1 MTARDNGQV
10 SGRGAMTSTTT
21 TTAQQQQR
29 LLPTTSFWVH
39 WSAPAVMLIPTV
51 AVLVALSLF
60 PMFYSIWLSFN
71 EWNLGDRTAT
81 WHFVGLKN
89 FVTIFT
95 TDPFFWPSVRVSV
108 TFTGVTV
115 AVQTLL
121 GLGIA
126 LLFSDEFR
134 GRGILRTLIVLPLMI
149 SPVVAGLIWRFMYNT
164 DRGMVNYLLY
174 LLGIEKVDWL
184 GQQAYAMPAVMLAD
198 IWQWTPFVALILM
211 AAIQALPDEPFE
223 AALIDGAG
231 KWQMFRYLT
240 LPMIRP
246 ALMVAILIRTMDS
259 FKIFDLIYVLTLGG
273 PGVSTQVLGLY
284 TYKWGF
290 KFFQMG
296 YASALSYLM
305 IFMMVVIANI
315 IVFVM
320 RRRAD

>member
-1 MTARDNGQV
+1 
-10 SGRGAMTSTTT
+10 
-21 TTAQQQQR
+21 
-29 LLPTTSFWVH
+29 
-39 WSAPAVMLIPTV
+39 MLVPTV
-51 AVLVALSLF
+51 AILLALSLF

-71 EWNLGDRTAT
+71 EWNLADRTAT

-89 FVTIFT
+89 FASIFT
-95 TDPFFWPSVRVSV
+95 TDPFFWPAVRA
-108 TFTGVTV
+108 TAIFTSGTV
-115 AVQTLL
+115 AIQIIL

-126 LLFSDEFR
+126 LLFSEEFR
-134 GRGILRTLIVLPLMI
+134 GRGLVRTLIVLPLMI

-174 LLGIEKVDWL
+174 LVGLDKVDWL
-184 GQQAYAMPAVMLAD
+184 GRQASAMPAVMLAD

-211 AAIQALPDEPFE
+211 AAIQALPNEPFE
-223 AALIDGAG
+223 AALMDGAS

-246 ALMVAILIRTMDS
+246 ALMVAVLIRAMDS

-296 YASALSYLM
+296 YASAMSYLM
-305 IFMMVVIANI
+305 IFMMVIVANVV
-315 IVFVM
+315 VFLM
-320 RRRAD
+320 RRKSD

>member
-1 MTARDNGQV
+1 M
-10 SGRGAMTSTTT
+10 
-21 TTAQQQQR
+21 
-29 LLPTTSFWVH
+29 
-39 WSAPAVMLIPTV
+39 APAAMLVPTI
-51 AVLVALSLF
+51 AILLALSLF
-60 PMFYSIWLSFN
+60 PMFYSLWLSVN
-71 EWNLGDRTAT
+71 EWNLADRTAT
-81 WHFVGLKN
+81 WRFVGLKN
-89 FVTIFT
+89 FATIFT
-95 TDPFFWPSVRVSV
+95 TDPFFWPAVQATAV
-108 TFTGVTV
+108 FTGASV

-126 LLFSDEFR
+126 VLFAEEFR
-134 GRGILRTLIVLPLMI
+134 GRGLLRTLIVLPLMI

-174 LLGIEKVDWL
+174 LLGIDKVDWL
-184 GQQAYAMPAVMLAD
+184 GRQASAMPAVILAD
-198 IWQWTPFVALILM
+198 VWQWTPFVALILM

-223 AALIDGAG
+223 AALIDGAS

-240 LPMIRP
+240 LPMIRS
-246 ALMVAILIRTMDS
+246 ALMVAILIRLMDS

-305 IFMMVVIANI
+305 IFMMVIVANVV
-315 IVFVM
+315 VFLM
-320 RRRAD
+320 RRRSD

>member
-1 MTARDNGQV
+1 M
-10 SGRGAMTSTTT
+10 
-21 TTAQQQQR
+21 
-29 LLPTTSFWVH
+29 
-39 WSAPAVMLIPTV
+39 
-51 AVLVALSLF
+51 
-60 PMFYSIWLSFN
+60 
-71 EWNLGDRTAT
+71 
-81 WHFVGLKN
+81 
-89 FVTIFT
+89 
-95 TDPFFWPSVRVSV
+95 
-108 TFTGVTV
+108 
-115 AVQTLL
+115 
-121 GLGIA
+121 
-126 LLFSDEFR
+126 LFSDEFR
-134 GRGILRTLIVLPLMI
+134 GRGVVRTLIVLPLMI

-174 LLGIEKVDWL
+174 LIGIDKVDWL
-184 GQQAYAMPAVMLAD
+184 GQQASAMPAVMVAD

-223 AALIDGAG
+223 AALIDGAS

-246 ALMVAILIRTMDS
+246 ALMVSILIRTMDS

-305 IFMMVVIANI
+305 IFMMVIIANI

-320 RRRAD
+320 RRRTD